1 MKGALILG
9 GAVALMLGGASPAD
23 AQADT
28 GTVRDTSAIQALER
42 MGAYL
47 RSLPAV
53 QVKAQITREEV
64 LTNGEKVQTSSESE
78 LIARKPDRLRVEVRN
93 QKQPREMYYD
103 GKKFSMYAPRL
114 KYYSSVDAPPTIGAL
129 LDSLEDRFELELPL
143 VDLVRWG
150 TERGNTD
157 EVWGARDVGTAVVDG
172 IPADQ
177 YAFRQNGADWQ
188 LWIQSGEYPLPL
200 KVVITTLTD
209 AARPQYTAQYK
220 WNLAPSFNEAAFA
233 FEAPADAKPI
243 KLAERLKAKPQ
254 LPEKPE

>member
-1 MKGALILG
+1 MKGAMILG
-9 GAVALMLGGASPAD
+9 GAVALILGGAARAD

-28 GTVRDTSAIQALER
+28 GTVRDTSAINALER
-42 MGAYL
+42 MGTYL

-64 LTNGEKVQTSSESE
+64 LTNGEKIQTASESE

-93 QKQPREMYYD
+93 PKQPREMYYD

-114 KYYSSVDAPPTIGAL
+114 KYYASVDAPPTIGGL
-129 LDSLEDRFELELPL
+129 LDSLEDRFELDLPL
-143 VDLVRWG
+143 VDLIRWG
-150 TERGNTD
+150 TERGDTD
-157 EVWGARDVGTAVVDG
+157 EVWGAREVGSAVVDG
-172 IPADQ
+172 VPADQ
-177 YAFRQNGADWQ
+177 YAFRQNGVDWQ

-200 KVVITTLTD
+200 KVVLTTMTD
-209 AARPQYTAQYK
+209 AARPQYSAVYK

-243 KLAERLKAKPQ
+243 KLAERLKSKSQPR
-254 LPEKPE
+254 EKPE